1 MKCPQCGAWNRA
13 SLPRCMKCGAELPQ
27 EASAR
32 PNWQQRLNTGDR
44 PREYQ
49 RVNEDGELNTAP
61 DERDVLADEM
71 VELKK
76 RKARGTLQQR
86 RLRQESAQRGAAPSG
101 MTIRTHTS
109 VDTFWNIEDDPRTTV
124 RMHGAPAPRRS
135 DRPKDDADASQ
146 SSGTRVTWEDSQHNE
161 PLWMDQ
167 PSYDSH
173 YMLPVNPD
181 FTGKLPSRMRFTR
194 RIVYALL
201 IFLMVSICGLC
212 VFFGVH
218 YFMGR
223 QAQVAEQNRPIVT
236 ASIKD
241 ELAAHT
247 ILIPGEDGQQI
258 YIRELHTS
266 YIVTDG
272 FATVEVA
279 DHIWYDE
286 IEDFVAD
293 TLDVTLTPFIKT
305 SSGQQ
310 KPMDLITYQIDVP
323 QSTITLNTPDNLR
336 ADVVTS
342 MYSIQFVVR
351 PGSTVYMNDRDISD
365 TVDSQTGL
373 CTYNATVQPI
383 GENIFTIRVRSQYC
397 RENSVTLVLYR
408 EPQEIPLDLAAETY
422 TYTTLQKLQISVTTL
437 PGATV
442 DVLSPHSDLDI
453 TNLNS
458 TGEFTFYATFDHI
471 GDNVITITSSY
482 PGKKTSQIDYTIYY
496 VPNIDVYSRSAWPL
510 NRQAE
515 YSELVSNITYRTE
528 HNQVYVV
535 MAKLDHL
542 ISTKPQIGVF
552 YAGDDGV
559 SQPVVIQNCSRT
571 NTEWEVGSYYR
582 IYGDAQGTYDGM
594 PMLNG
599 RYTYLY

>member
-212 VFFGVH
+212 VFFGAH

-559 SQPVVIQNCSRT
+559 SQPVVIQNYSRT

>member
-61 DERDVLADEM
+61 DARDVLADEM

-559 SQPVVIQNCSRT
+559 SQPVVIQNYSRT

>member
-76 RKARGTLQQR
+76 RKARGILQQR

-135 DRPKDDADASQ
+135 DRPKDDADASN

-342 MYSIQFVVR
+342 MYSIQFAVR

-559 SQPVVIQNCSRT
+559 SQPVVIQNYSRT

>member
-135 DRPKDDADASQ
+135 DRPKDDADASN

-194 RIVYALL
+194 RIIYALL

-559 SQPVVIQNCSRT
+559 SQPVVIQNYSRT

>member
-27 EASAR
+27 EASVR

-76 RKARGTLQQR
+76 RKAQGTLQQR

-101 MTIRTHTS
+101 MTMRTHTS
-109 VDTFWNIEDDPRTTV
+109 VDTFWNIEDDPTTTV
-124 RMHGAPAPRRS
+124 RMHGTPAPRRS

-201 IFLMVSICGLC
+201 IFLMVCICGLC

-559 SQPVVIQNCSRT
+559 SQPVVIQNYSRT

>member
-135 DRPKDDADASQ
+135 DRPKDDADASN

-258 YIRELHTS
+258 YIRELRAS
-266 YIVTDG
+266 YVVTGG
-272 FATVEVA
+272 FATVEVP
-279 DHIWYDE
+279 DHIWYDDMTDYVGE
-286 IEDFVAD
+286 SME
-293 TLDVTLTPFIKT
+293 VTLTPYVKT

-559 SQPVVIQNCSRT
+559 SQPVVIQNYSRT

>member
-27 EASAR
+27 EASVR

-135 DRPKDDADASQ
+135 DRPKDDADASN

-559 SQPVVIQNCSRT
+559 SQPVVIQNYSRT

>member
-135 DRPKDDADASQ
+135 DRPKDDADASN

-559 SQPVVIQNCSRT
+559 SQPVVIQNYSRT

>member
-124 RMHGAPAPRRS
+124 HIHGAPAPRRS

-559 SQPVVIQNCSRT
+559 SQPVVIQNYSRT

>member
-135 DRPKDDADASQ
+135 DRPKEDADASN

-528 HNQVYVV
+528 QNQVYVV

-559 SQPVVIQNCSRT
+559 SQPVVIQNYSRT